1 MKKML
6 ILLVSFMLL
15 FSGCSQKSGFFNED
29 ALGESALMNTRKG
42 ELYSSLE
49 LKASLSATYLNNFVD
64 EYKNSK
70 DEVFLVSIY
79 IDKDSS
85 DKDKQGINNKNY
97 ILTLD
102 SKKPIKVK
110 LLDYEDDLIKIIP
123 FRNHWSNYYLLSFE
137 KSKSKEMHMN
147 YKHSIYG
154 QVDLVFSK
162 DQ

>member
-1 MKKML
+1 MKKIS
-6 ILLVSFMLL
+6 ILLFGFIL
-15 FSGCSQKSGFFNED
+15 FFSACSQKSKFFTED
-29 ALGESALMNTRKG
+29 VLAESALINTQKG
-42 ELYSSLE
+42 ELYNSLE

-70 DEVFLVSIY
+70 DEVFLVSIF

-85 DKDKQGINNKNY
+85 DKDKQGINNKNF
-97 ILTLD
+97 ILTLN
-102 SKKPIKVK
+102 SKKPIDIK
-110 LLDYEDDLIKIIP
+110 LLKYQDDLIKIVP

-137 KSKSKEMHMN
+137 KSKNREMHMN
-147 YKHSIYG
+147 YKHPIYG